1 MTEIVEKNIPSGL
14 ITAAQFPDGF
24 FCTLRGGVMVVAS
37 PSQGDAVGVIL
48 QGQNVQASRLLE
60 SIDAIKTALGSQAFE
75 WKLIGNT
82 FLINHCEKVFEQHKI
97 PIAKTI
103 KRAQSIEIVFYP
115 AMNKLMVAKEKEAT
129 PPVEVIAKLPQKLK
143 VLVVDDSPSIIKLLQ
158 KILGDDPG
166 LEVVGGCMNPL
177 EAESMIEQLQ
187 PHIITLDIHMPHM
200 NGVELLKRIWPK
212 YQIPC
217 VMVSA
222 ISTEDGTYVLDALE
236 HGAIDYIRK
245 PSMQELKKTAPI
257 MIERIK
263 AAAQANIAAR
273 RKSSNPTS
281 PAVQINDTVDMH
293 RIIAIGSSTGGTEAL
308 RVVLTQLPE
317 NIPPI
322 LIVQHIPPVF
332 SKAFAERMNGLCRF
346 EVKEAEHN
354 DEVKP
359 NRVLIAPGGLQMRIV
374 RDGYN
379 YRVVVEDTPPVNR
392 HKPSVDVLFN
402 SVAEEVGGSAIGAI
416 LTGMGA
422 DGARGLLAM
431 RNKGSRTIAQ
441 DEETCVVYGMPR
453 EAALMGGAELV
464 KPLPDIARELLLL
477 ASKPQKLSRTG
488 S

>member
-1 MTEIVEKNIPSGL
+1 MTEVIGKNIPSGL
-14 ITAAQFPDGF
+14 ITASRYPDGI
-24 FCTLRGGVMVVAS
+24 TLHLRSGVMIVAS
-37 PSQGDAVGVIL
+37 PQQGEAIGVIL
-48 QGQNVQASRLLE
+48 QGQDVQAPRLLE
-60 SIDAIKTALGSQAFE
+60 HINAIKGALGTQSFE

-82 FLINHCEKVFEQHKI
+82 FLVHHCEKVFEQNKI
-97 PIAKTI
+97 SIAKTV
-103 KRAQSIEIVFYP
+103 KRAQTIEIAFHP
-115 AMNKLMVAKEKEAT
+115 AKNRLMVAKDDSAAAPARVKA
-129 PPVEVIAKLPQKLK
+129 ALPQKLR

-158 KILGDDPG
+158 KVLGDDPG
-166 LEVVGGCMNPL
+166 LEVVGGCLNPL
-177 EAESMIEQLQ
+177 EAEKMIEQLQ
-187 PHIITLDIHMPHM
+187 PHVITLDIHMPHM

-222 ISTEDGTYVLDALE
+222 ISMEDGTYVLDALE

-263 AAAQANIAAR
+263 AAAQANVAAR
-273 RKSSNPTS
+273 RKPASTTA
-281 PAVQINDTVDMH
+281 PAVQIDGEIDMR

-308 RVVLTQLPE
+308 RLVLTQMPA

-332 SKAFAERMNGLCRF
+332 SKAFADRMNSLCRF

-359 NRVLIAPGGLQMRIV
+359 NRVLVAPGGLQMRIV
-374 RDGYN
+374 RDGYG

-392 HKPSVDVLFN
+392 HKPSVDVLFH
-402 SVAEEVGGSAIGAI
+402 SVAQEVGGSAIGAI

-431 RNKGSRTIAQ
+431 RNKGSRTVAQ

-453 EAALMGGAELV
+453 EAALMGGAEFV
-464 KPLPDIARELLLL
+464 KPLQDIARELLLL
-477 ASKPQKLSRTG
+477 ACQPQKISRTG
-488 S
+488 T

>member
-1 MTEIVEKNIPSGL
+1 MTESSGKNIPSGL
-14 ITAAQFPDGF
+14 ITAESHPNGI
-24 FCTLRGGVMVVAS
+24 TLKLRSGVMIVAS
-37 PSQGDAVGVIL
+37 PKQGEAVGVVL
-48 QGQNVQASRLLE
+48 QGSGVQAPHLLKW
-60 SIDAIKTALGSQAFE
+60 IQAIKDRLRGKSVE
-75 WKLIGNT
+75 WKIIGNT
-82 FLINHCEKVFEQHKI
+82 FLVQHCEAVFAQNKI
-97 PIAKTI
+97 PVAKSVT
-103 KRAQSIEIVFYP
+103 RPQAIEIVFIP
-115 AMNKLMVAKEKEAT
+115 AKNKLMVAKEETAAPAT
-129 PPVEVIAKLPQKLK
+129 ITVKPKKAQKMR

-166 LEVVGGCMNPL
+166 LEVVGGCLNPL
-177 EAESMIEQLQ
+177 EAEKMIEQLQ
-187 PHIITLDIHMPHM
+187 PNVITLDIHMPHM

-222 ISTEDGTYVLDALE
+222 ISIEDGSYVLDALE

-245 PSMQELKKTAPI
+245 PSMQELQKTAPN

-263 AAAQANIAAR
+263 AAAQANVTAR
-273 RKSSNPTS
+273 HKPSPNTTPT
-281 PAVQINDTVDMH
+281 VQVKGDLDLS

-308 RVVLTQLPE
+308 RVVLTQLPA

-322 LIVQHIPPVF
+322 VIVQHIPPVF
-332 SKAFAERMNGLCRF
+332 SRAFSERMNTLCRF
-346 EVKEAEHN
+346 EVKEAENN

-374 RDGYN
+374 RDRST
-379 YRVVVEDTPPVNR
+379 YRVVVEDAPPVNR

-402 SVAEEVGGSAIGAI
+402 SIATEVGANSIGVI

-441 DEETCVVYGMPR
+441 NEETCVVYGMPR
-453 EAALMGGAELV
+453 EAVSMGGTELV
-464 KPLPDIARELLLL
+464 KPLPEIVREILQL
-477 ASKPQKLSRTG
+477 ACETKLSKTG